1 MRDAGAGA
9 HDVSNSLV
17 APGIWVRLAGAPRPE
32 RCNALFLDRDGVIV
46 DDTGYLCRPAAV
58 RLIPGVDGLIRS
70 ANGCGIPVV
79 VVTNQSGIAR
89 GLFGWEEFAAVEAE
103 IAHRLEQAGAYLDAV
118 VACPFHPDF
127 TADYARLYDG
137 WRKPAPGMINLAAER
152 LNIHKERSWL
162 IGDHATDIAA
172 AQAAGLA
179 GAVHLLTGHGPRH
192 REEARALHGAG
203 FTVEAC
209 DAPGDAL
216 AILKAA
222 GMEIQ

>member
-46 DDTGYLCRPAAV
+46 DDTGYLCRPAEV
-58 RLIPGVDGLIRS
+58 RLVPGVDGLIRS

-137 WRKPAPGMINLAAER
+137 WRKPGPRMITLAAEK
-152 LNIHKERSWL
+152 LNIDTERSFMV
-162 IGDHATDIAA
+162 GDNVTDVGAA
-172 AQAAGLA
+172 EAARLA
-179 GAVHLLTGHGPRH
+179 GAVLVLTGHG
-192 REEARALHGAG
+192 RAQASDVRAFERPG
-203 FTVEAC
+203 FSVAVAT
-209 DAPGDAL
+209 DTMDAL
-216 AILKAA
+216 PRLRELGLAI
-222 GMEIQ
+222 